1 MILRE
6 LISVL
11 PRASVVGSLDLEISG
26 LQDDSRKVQPGDLF
40 IAVKGITSDG
50 HDFVDAAIERGA
62 AGVVVERAVRD
73 GLPEGVSLVLVP
85 DSRRVPDLAEA
96 RVRAIR
102 LTQEPHYAVM
112 SALLCGR

>member
-6 LISVL
+6 LIAAL
-11 PRASVVGSLDLEISG
+11 PRASVVGSLDREILG

-62 AGVVVERAVRD
+62 AGVVIDRSVHES
-73 GLPEGVSLVLVP
+73 LPEGVSPVLVP
-85 DSRRVPDLAEA
+85 DSR
-96 RVRAIR
+96 
-102 LTQEPHYAVM
+102 H
-112 SALLCGR
+112 ALSV